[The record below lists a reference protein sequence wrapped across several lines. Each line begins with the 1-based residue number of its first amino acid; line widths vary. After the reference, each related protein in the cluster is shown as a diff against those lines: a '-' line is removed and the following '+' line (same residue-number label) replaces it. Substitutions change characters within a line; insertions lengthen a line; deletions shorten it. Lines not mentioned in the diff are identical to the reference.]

1 MGCCVSRA
9 ADDDENPRSTVA
21 GGKPFKRTGL
31 SWTAD
36 TPLTQAQ
43 LENQRTIFWD
53 TAPSYEGRPEIW
65 QALHA
70 AMTSPDIRMAQSI
83 LNAAN
88 IIIPTGNPSEGCY
101 DGKRHR
107 IYRAKSEIDHD
118 TGKEGERNK
127 IKGYKYSTKDDT
139 MHVRFTELGNRY
151 VIPMYCLVD
160 PVNLIVPEDEE
171 DQQQRHDDDTTG
183 MIASTSVPAQI
194 KDEED
199 NNLSNN
205 DNNDNQH
212 HHATMSAEEK
222 NPSNLSSD
230 VPLAAA
236 AAAAA
241 ATGTSTLIPITVRLS
256 TAQDIKV
263 DISKTDETVGSLR
276 TRIYMQTPSI
286 SPQTHTIRLIYL
298 GRILQEEDRIV
309 CEGEPIPEPKPVV
322 IASGGVIQALVS
334 KKQ

>member
-9 ADDDENPRSTVA
+9 ADDDENPQTTVA

-43 LENQRTIFWD
+43 LESQRTIFWD

-83 LNAAN
+83 LDAAN

-101 DGKRHR
+101 D
-107 IYRAKSEIDHD
+107 
-118 TGKEGERNK
+118 
-127 IKGYKYSTKDDT
+127 
-139 MHVRFTELGNRY
+139 ELGNRY

-160 PVNLIVPEDEE
+160 PTNVIVPED
-171 DQQQRHDDDTTG
+171 DDDPHHDDTAG
-183 MIASTSVPAQI
+183 MIASTSVPAQT
-194 KDEED
+194 KDDDDDDQPE
-199 NNLSNN
+199 
-205 DNNDNQH
+205 
-212 HHATMSAEEK
+212 EEK
-222 NPSNLSSD
+222 KPAITTTTTTTTISPD
-230 VPLAAA
+230 MT
-236 AAAAA
+236 
-241 ATGTSTLIPITVRLS
+241 ATALIPITVRLS

-263 DISKTDETVGSLR
+263 DISRTDETVASLR
-276 TRIYMQTPSI
+276 TRIYMQSANI

-309 CEGEPIPEPKPVV
+309 CEGETIPEPRPVV
-322 IASGGVIQALVS
+322 IASGAVIQALVS